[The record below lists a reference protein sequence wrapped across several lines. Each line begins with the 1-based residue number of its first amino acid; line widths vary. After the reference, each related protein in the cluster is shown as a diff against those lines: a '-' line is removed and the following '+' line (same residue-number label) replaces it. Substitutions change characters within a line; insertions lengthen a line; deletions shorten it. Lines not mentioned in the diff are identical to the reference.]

1 MTVNRPQSIV
11 PSTRFQVRSIDS
23 KPILYNATAVD
34 GELSIVEKLT
44 TANGQRS
51 TANPDYSTLCFY
63 KSNLLLTVV
72 RQLLTSQVITLNFSA
87 TEVNKFFHSCYLVHM
102 KNKIA
107 LVTGASS
114 GIGWACALTLAKM
127 GYDLI
132 ATGRRAERLEELRQ
146 ALPKGVRFLPLIFD
160 VRDREEVDRL
170 LTQLP
175 SDWAS
180 IDVLVNNAGNAH
192 GLDPIQTGSVADWDA
207 MIDINVKGL
216 LYVSK
221 AIIPGMTQRNSGHI
235 INIGSIAGKEV
246 YPNGNVYCA
255 SKHAVDALTNGMRM
269 DLNSFGIKV
278 MGIHPGLVETEF
290 SLVRF
295 KGDTQRAGTVY
306 KGYSPLLAQDIAD
319 IVEFALTRPPHVVLA
334 DVVVLPTAQASATV
348 IHKKLS

>member
-1 MTVNRPQSIV
+1 MLPNDSAVNSGP
-11 PSTRFQVRSIDS
+11 
-23 KPILYNATAVD
+23 
-34 GELSIVEKLT
+34 
-44 TANGQRS
+44 
-51 TANPDYSTLCFY
+51 
-63 KSNLLLTVV
+63 LTVDKM
-72 RQLLTSQVITLNFSA
+72 TLIFSVA
-87 TEVNKFFHSCYLVHM
+87 EVNKFSHSYYLVRM

-114 GIGWACALTLAKM
+114 GIGWACALTMAKM

-132 ATGRRAERLEELRQ
+132 ATGRRAERLEDLRQ
-146 ALPKGVRFLPLIFD
+146 ELPEGVRFLPLLFD
-160 VRDREEVDRL
+160 VRDRAEVERL
-170 LTQLP
+170 LTNLP
-175 SDWAS
+175 AEWAS

-192 GLDPIQTGSVADWDA
+192 GLDPIQTGNVDDWDA
-207 MIDINVKGL
+207 MLDINVKGL

-221 AIIPGMTQRNSGHI
+221 AIIPGMTERNSGHI

-269 DLNSFGIKV
+269 DLNPFGIKV

-295 KGDTQRAGTVY
+295 KGDEKRAETIY
-306 KGYSPLLAQDIAD
+306 QGYAPLLAQDIAD
-319 IVEFALTRPPHVVLA
+319 IVEFALTRPPHVVIA

-348 IHKKLS
+348 IKKKLPQ

>member
-1 MTVNRPQSIV
+1 
-11 PSTRFQVRSIDS
+11 
-23 KPILYNATAVD
+23 
-34 GELSIVEKLT
+34 
-44 TANGQRS
+44 
-51 TANPDYSTLCFY
+51 
-63 KSNLLLTVV
+63 
-72 RQLLTSQVITLNFSA
+72 
-87 TEVNKFFHSCYLVHM
+87 M

-107 LVTGASS
+107 LVTGATS
-114 GIGWACALTLAKM
+114 GIGKACALTLAKL

-132 ATGRRAERLEELRQ
+132 ATGRRTERLEELKNE
-146 ALPKGVRFLPLIFD
+146 LPNDIRFLPLVFD
-160 VRDREEVDRL
+160 VRDRETVADL
-170 LTQLP
+170 LGNLP
-175 SDWAS
+175 PDWSEIA
-180 IDVLVNNAGNAH
+180 VLVNNAGNAH
-192 GLDPIQTGSVADWDA
+192 GLDPIQTGNVDDWDA

-221 AIIPGMTQRNSGHI
+221 AIIPGMTERNSGHI

-269 DLNSFGIKV
+269 DLNPFGIKV

-295 KGDTQRAGTVY
+295 KGDEKRAGTVY
-306 KGYSPLLAQDIAD
+306 QGYSPLLAQDIAD

-348 IHKKLS
+348 IKKKLPQ